1 MPTFEGKD
9 IQAAID
15 AGLAALK
22 LTRDKVTV
30 DVLEEGKK
38 GFLGFGKQ
46 PAIVTLNPITVAEP
60 TPVEPE
66 QPSVED
72 VATEPAD
79 QPEKAPMRQS
89 REATI
94 EALKQYITE

>member
-38 GFLGFGKQ
+38 GF
-46 PAIVTLNPITVAEP
+46 
-60 TPVEPE
+60 
-66 QPSVED
+66 
-72 VATEPAD
+72 
-79 QPEKAPMRQS
+79 
-89 REATI
+89 
-94 EALKQYITE
+94 